1 MGQQPLIIKDIN
13 VSNIINRNEKRVAA
27 LIPAILD
34 EYYEDY
40 IFEDLD
46 IQDIYAL
53 TLNLIPAGYAQS
65 GSIIL
70 SNRLSDYEIRGKIRA
85 AVDQVLANPTRAEG

>member
-1 MGQQPLIIKDIN
+1 MGQKALIIKGIN
-13 VSNIINRNEKRVAA
+13 VSNITNRNEKRVAA

-65 GSIIL
+65 GSIVI
-70 SNRLSDYEIRGKIRA
+70 SNRLSDYEIRGKIRN
-85 AVDQVLANPTRAEG
+85 AVDQVLSNPTRAVR

>member
-1 MGQQPLIIKDIN
+1 MSRKTLVIN
-13 VSNIINRNEKRVAA
+13 GVDVTNIINRNETRVAE
-27 LIPAILD
+27 LIPPLIE
-34 EYYEDY
+34 EYYSDF

-53 TLNLIPAGYAQS
+53 TLNLIPAGYAQT

-70 SNRLSDYEIRGKIRA
+70 SNRISDFEINSKIRIA
-85 AVDQVLANPTRAEG
+85 IERVLDNPTRAGV